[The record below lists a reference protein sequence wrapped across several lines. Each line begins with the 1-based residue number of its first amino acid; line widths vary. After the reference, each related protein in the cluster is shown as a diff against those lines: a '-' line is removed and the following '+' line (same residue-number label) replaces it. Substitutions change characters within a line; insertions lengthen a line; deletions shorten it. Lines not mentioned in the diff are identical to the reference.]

1 MATRDAVATL
11 IKNPHVVCYGLGA
24 YFAVQ
29 AGTTH
34 QQYRSLGWESEL
46 SVLRNPQDRQY
57 VVLRGII
64 RGQDIPSDLLTDRA
78 CLAVLNIKQ
87 TYFQEQATREIEVV
101 RESGMTLTRTLPSK
115 IERVPYWNYHET
127 TLSTSLSLKLQNIEI
142 MLKNPKKATIEG
154 RKNWSS
160 IEECSAIRSAS
171 SYFAF
176 QGEASYSVSQNSIP
190 SGDIVSVIG
199 TLELFPS
206 GAASIRPSLIT
217 TKTVDDLRSEY
228 SFMRKL
234 YAILSCIFLYL
245 GRRLQQWKYPPK

>member
-1 MATRDAVATL
+1 MLTRDGFVAL
-11 IKNPHVVCYGLGA
+11 FRNPHVVCYGLGA

-64 RGQDIPSDLLTDRA
+64 RGESIRNDLLTDRA

-115 IERVPYWNYHET
+115 IERVPYWTYHET

-154 RKNWSS
+154 HKNWSS

-206 GAASIRPSLIT
+206 GRASITPSLIT

-234 YAILSCIFLYL
+234 YAILSCIFLYI
-245 GRRLQQWKYPPK
+245 GRKLQQWKYPPK